1 MSKDSKTSDKV
12 AQIGAGLEKDKSG
25 THTKKWKAPLW
36 KLGSKVR
43 RGVWRQTPRNRYICA
58 QSSLR
63 ADIRVKLNL
72 AQDNGKLDLS
82 ECELESIPEEVFDI
96 ECLTELSL
104 AGNNLSSIPRGIG
117 RLRNLEKLQLSGN
130 RLREVPDELCL
141 LDNLEGL
148 WLHGN
153 LLEHL
158 PSDIGALPHLKQLAI
173 AGNRLTSLPESIGLL
188 SALSEL
194 VVAGNRLEELPKSIG
209 TLSSL
214 RNLDLHGNQ
223 LGSVCDT
230 VGMLSSLE
238 ELWLQGNKKLE
249 GLPPT
254 LKGLHQLKKMSAAD
268 CSLTQIPSEL
278 GEMQELQDLSL
289 YGNKL
294 ERVPVDILQA
304 PRLRKVWLEG
314 NPLHSENVRDL
325 VHAANRKICFHIGLD
340 DVQVAIEDDR
350 VADNDMKNVLSSR
363 IFSNCVSESMD
374 GYWKLDRHV
383 GGHSSVANASPVL
396 VVAFGSAP
404 GVPNW
409 GGAIRRVRENFDN
422 DSHAEINFDVLY
434 VVDPHRSWYGGGDER
449 YSQYNN
455 AIEKIASQYPKV
467 IFIGD
472 SMGATAALMF
482 AKHATMVHSFCPQID
497 LSKSSIRPGEE
508 EAWEGILKER
518 VLAGI
523 EACSGDIQVHVGNWH
538 HDVQQSN
545 IIPSSLEQARVK
557 IYGID
562 SHRLAIALDRGNK
575 LIPILE
581 SSILQCCGV
590 TNTANIRLSNFF

>member
-1 MSKDSKTSDKV
+1 MALAMST
-12 AQIGAGLEKDKSG
+12 GLYHGGVRKSLLQ
-25 THTKKWKAPLW
+25 H
-36 KLGSKVR
+36 
-43 RGVWRQTPRNRYICA
+43 TPRHRYICA
-58 QSSLR
+58 RSSLR

-82 ECELESIPEEVFDI
+82 ECELESIPEEAFEV

-104 AGNNLSSIPRGIG
+104 AGNNLSCLPPEIG
-117 RLRNLEKLQLSGN
+117 KLRNLEKLQLSGN

-153 LLEHL
+153 LLEQL

-188 SALSEL
+188 NALSEL

-223 LGSVCDT
+223 LGSLCDT
-230 VGMLSSLE
+230 IGMLSSLE
-238 ELWLQGNKKLE
+238 ELWLQGNKNLE
-249 GLPPT
+249 VLPPA

-268 CSLTQIPSEL
+268 CSLMEIPSEL
-278 GEMQELQDLSL
+278 GEMQELQDVSL

-314 NPLHSENVRDL
+314 NPLHPESVREL
-325 VHAANRKICFHIGLD
+325 VHAANKKICFHIGLD
-340 DVQVAIEDDR
+340 NIQLAIEDDTA
-350 VADNDMKNVLSSR
+350 VNNGLKNVLPSQV
-363 IFSNCVSESMD
+363 FSNCVSENMD
-374 GYWKLDRHV
+374 GYWKLDRQI
-383 GGHSSVANASPVL
+383 GAHSSVMDASPVL

-409 GGAIRRVRENFDN
+409 GGAIRRIRENFDN

-449 YSQYNN
+449 YTEYNN

-472 SMGATAALMF
+472 SMGATASLMF
-482 AKHATMVHSFCPQID
+482 AKHATVVHSFCPQID

-508 EAWEGILKER
+508 KAWEGILKDR

-545 IIPSSLEQARVK
+545 IIPSALEHARVK
-557 IYGID
+557 IYGVD
-562 SHRLAIALDRGNK
+562 SHRLAIALDRVNK